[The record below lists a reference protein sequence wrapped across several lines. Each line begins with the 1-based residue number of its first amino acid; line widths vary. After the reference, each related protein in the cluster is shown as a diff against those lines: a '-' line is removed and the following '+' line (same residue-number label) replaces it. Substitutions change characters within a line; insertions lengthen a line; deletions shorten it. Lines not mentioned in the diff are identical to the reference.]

1 MVEAL
6 LGSGQMLL
14 YPPLLAQVN
23 VGSPQAVF
31 LGLMIASSGAGL
43 YFLRSFRPELARDH
57 DIFFAAIAL
66 LCGGIVFFNG
76 WRLDPILLFSQILLG
91 GSAIFFAVES
101 IRLRGIATDQAR
113 RNTPIVDDD
122 RPVGRVYRAE
132 LDELAPSDQV
142 PSVRRIRS
150 ARDSDAETEDAY
162 SRGRMGESRS
172 TRRPRRSRSSSESR
186 QQGFD
191 RGETRRPRRRSSES
205 YRERRPPSSEDDST
219 YARRSQAGIEDPY
232 ASASEEPRRRSRRP
246 SSSSRR
252 RRPRSAPESSQQQR
266 DDYVDYRPMDYRSSS
281 SNRGY
286 DASAD
291 DEWA

>member
-1 MVEAL
+1 
-6 LGSGQMLL
+6 MLL
-14 YPPLLAQVN
+14 YSPLLAQVN

-132 LDELAPSDQV
+132 LDELSPSDQV

-150 ARDSDAETEDAY
+150 ARDSSAEDEDIYA
-162 SRGRMGESRS
+162 RERVGESRS
-172 TRRPRRSRSSSESR
+172 GRRPRRSR
-186 QQGFD
+186 
-191 RGETRRPRRRSSES
+191 
-205 YRERRPPSSEDDST
+205 PS
-219 YARRSQAGIEDPY
+219 
-232 ASASEEPRRRSRRP
+232 
-246 SSSSRR
+246 
-252 RRPRSAPESSQQQR
+252 
-266 DDYVDYRPMDYRSSS
+266 
-281 SNRGY
+281 
-286 DASAD
+286 
-291 DEWA
+291 